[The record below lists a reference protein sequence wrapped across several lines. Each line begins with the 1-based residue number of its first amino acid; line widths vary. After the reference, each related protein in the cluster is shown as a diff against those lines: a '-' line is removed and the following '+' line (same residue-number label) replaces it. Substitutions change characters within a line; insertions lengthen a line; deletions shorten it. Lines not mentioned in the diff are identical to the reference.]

1 MAEGA
6 KRKRFRFLRRPNF
19 SKNKLKLLNPS
30 RNAYAQV
37 DLEF

>member
-1 MAEGA
+1 MVEGA
-6 KRKRFRFLRRPNF
+6 KREWFRFLRRPNF